1 MQQVLRFVQF
11 LLINLVIF
19 FAVYIGFNGFYWG
32 SLHYGFIAGICTFF
46 VLLGL
51 FSGLCIYLWREND
64 AVKKASYQLG
74 LYISSAA
81 FLVLLVCLFYF
92 TRPAPKTNEQSN
104 NDDLAFGLNG
114 QHEKEGRIA
123 YNALIKRFNNANAI
137 RLNGGS
143 SDHLDSNSQGYV
155 QRFFVF
161 RFKYFINNDSTL
173 YVSKLMV
180 HDTIPEFVFFNR
192 VAATDTETI
201 RHNSNSR
208 SRFFHSVEGLKQL
221 ISDTAA
227 AQ

>member
-1 MQQVLRFVQF
+1 MQKALRFVQF

-19 FAVYIGFNGFYWG
+19 FAVYIAFNGFYLA
-32 SLHYGFIAGICTFF
+32 SLHNGFVVAICIFF

-51 FSGLCIYLWREND
+51 FLGLCIDLWREND

-74 LYISSAA
+74 LYISSAVL
-81 FLVLLVCLFYF
+81 FLGLISLFYF
-92 TRPAPKTNEQSN
+92 IRPVPKTNEQNN

-123 YNALIKRFNNANAI
+123 YHALIKRFNNANAI
-137 RLNGGS
+137 RLDGGS

-161 RFKYFINNDSTL
+161 RFKYYINNDTTL

-192 VAATDTETI
+192 VAATDTATI
-201 RHNSNSR
+201 RHDSSSR
-208 SRFFHSVEGLKQL
+208 SRFFHSIEGLKQL

-227 AQ
+227 PK